1 MFKLVIIRYYVYNV
15 LVYFLNSVTVFKFDI
30 PIRLDRAV
38 RISFV
43 YTFRMRIRW

>member
-15 LVYFLNSVTVFKFDI
+15 LVYFLNSFTVFKFDI

-38 RISFV
+38 RISFI
-43 YTFRMRIRW
+43 YTIRIRIRW